1 MRKIFHGGWNR
12 RWVVMPRC
20 NNCDAHVSHDFF
32 RVFECGKQIEKCPS
46 CGTTEEVMTQG
57 QGGNLI

>member
-1 MRKIFHGGWNR
+1 
-12 RWVVMPRC
+12 MPRC